1 MAVEPIDNILKRFK
15 NEYVII
21 RILTTDKHRVPLAG
35 ELIGHHK
42 TKSLVSEANTPDYHE
57 MVKMRSGLKCDV
69 LTEWTGQIPEP
80 GCEVI
85 LHGDF

>member
-21 RILTTDKHRVPLAG
+21 RVLTTDKHREPLTG
-35 ELIGHHK
+35 ELIGH
-42 TKSLVSEANTPDYHE
+42 TPDYHE
-57 MVKMRSGLKCDV
+57 IVKMRSGLKCDV

-85 LHGDF
+85 LHGNY

>member
-1 MAVEPIDNILKRFK
+1 MIIKRGLLIMAVELIDNILKRFK

-21 RILTTDKHRVPLAG
+21 RILTTDKHNEPLAG
-35 ELIGHHK
+35 ELIGH
-42 TKSLVSEANTPDYHE
+42 TPDYHE

-69 LTEWTGQIPEP
+69 LTEWTGQILEP
-80 GCEVI
+80 GYEVI